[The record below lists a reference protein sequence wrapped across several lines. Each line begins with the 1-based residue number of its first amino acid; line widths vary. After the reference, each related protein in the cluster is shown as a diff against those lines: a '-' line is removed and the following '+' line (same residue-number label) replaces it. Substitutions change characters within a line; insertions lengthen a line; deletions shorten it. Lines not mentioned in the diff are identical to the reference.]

1 VRKQTGVTLSGL
13 LISLVI
19 LIVLGLL
26 GLKVIPAYIEFYT
39 AKKAIVAISFEA
51 KGGGGGVGEL
61 RKAFDRR
68 AAVDTIEVV
77 AGKDLEITKEGND
90 VVISFSYRK
99 EVPLFAN
106 LGLYFDFAAS
116 SKGTSE

>member
-1 VRKQTGVTLSGL
+1 MRKQTGVTLSGL

-51 KGGGGGVGEL
+51 KGGGGVGEL